1 MNAANDEYYFRY
13 SATLRIFG
21 DIPDLAELTRR
32 LGVSPTHAH
41 RRGDSQGSI
50 LPLTSKMHGTI
61 LLRYQK
67 RRTFAS
73 MSTRFGTR
81 SANGSNFSFNSRKS

>member
-32 LGVSPTHAH
+32 S
-41 RRGDSQGSI
+41 
-50 LPLTSKMHGTI
+50 
-61 LLRYQK
+61 
-67 RRTFAS
+67 
-73 MSTRFGTR
+73 GTR
-81 SANGSNFSFNSRKS
+81 SANGSNFSFNSKKS